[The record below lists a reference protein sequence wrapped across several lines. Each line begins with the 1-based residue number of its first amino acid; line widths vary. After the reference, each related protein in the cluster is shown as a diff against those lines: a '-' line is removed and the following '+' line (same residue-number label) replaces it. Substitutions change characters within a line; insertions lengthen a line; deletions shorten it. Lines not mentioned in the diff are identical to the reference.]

1 VSPRKTT
8 PPPAPLD
15 AGGKH
20 DTTTIPFPGIA
31 PPPPPVGRG
40 TKGIGRPPAK
50 RLKKNVAPLDWT
62 PEKGAAKLP
71 LVYEKLRETYG
82 ERRWRPHQEPIDE
95 LVLTILSQRNT
106 DRSTEQSYL
115 TLRERFPTWEQVML
129 APTEEI
135 ADAIRWSGLYQ
146 QKAPRIQ
153 EVLRRID
160 TERGNFDLRF
170 LKELP
175 LAEAKAWLRA
185 LPGVGPKTTAIVLL
199 FSLGMPAF
207 PVDTHVYRVS
217 QRLGLVGPKTSE
229 SGAHDVLEAMLA
241 PSQMFEFHV
250 NMIAHGRRIC
260 HAIGPKC
267 DRCPLLALCPFG
279 QARLGAAAPDTEEFP
294 AHA

>member
-1 VSPRKTT
+1 V
-8 PPPAPLD
+8 
-15 AGGKH
+15 G
-20 DTTTIPFPGIA
+20 A
-31 PPPPPVGRG
+31 PP
-40 TKGIGRPPAK
+40 K
-50 RLKKNVAPLDWT
+50 RRKPKNVAPADWT

-71 LVYEKLRETYG
+71 AVFERLREMYG
-82 ERRWRPHQEPIDE
+82 ARRWRPHQEPIDE
-95 LVLTILSQRNT
+95 LILTILSQRNT

-129 APTEEI
+129 APVEEVT
-135 ADAIRWSGLYQ
+135 DAIRWSGLYEM
-146 QKAPRIQ
+146 KAPRIQ
-153 EVLRRID
+153 GVLRTINE
-160 TERGNFDLRF
+160 ERGSFDLRF
-170 LKELP
+170 LKEMSLD
-175 LAEAKAWLRA
+175 EAKAWLKA

-229 SGAHDVLEAMLA
+229 AKAHDVLEAMLA

-267 DRCPLLALCPFG
+267 ENCPLLSLCPFG
-279 QARLGAAAPDTEEFP
+279 QARLGMTPPGMEDPPPD
-294 AHA
+294 A

>member
-1 VSPRKTT
+1 MATGKPAANEAPRRTQV
-8 PPPAPLD
+8 
-15 AGGKH
+15 
-20 DTTTIPFPGIA
+20 
-31 PPPPPVGRG
+31 PPPVSGG
-40 TKGIGRPPAK
+40 GLPLGSKGVGSPK
-50 RLKKNVAPLDWT
+50 RRKPKNVAPADWT

-71 LVYEKLRETYG
+71 AVYERLRETYG
-82 ERRWRPHQEPIDE
+82 ARRWRPHQEPVDE
-95 LVLTILSQRNT
+95 LILTILSQRNT

-115 TLRERFPTWEQVML
+115 TLRERFPTWEQVMH
-129 APTEEI
+129 APVEEV

-146 QKAPRIQ
+146 MKAPRIQ
-153 EVLRRID
+153 GVLRTID
-160 TERGNFDLRF
+160 EERGNFDLRF
-170 LKELP
+170 LKEFP
-175 LAEAKAWLRA
+175 LAEAKAWLKA

-229 SGAHDVLEAMLA
+229 AGAHDVLETMLE

-267 DRCPLLALCPFG
+267 DQCPLLSLCPFG
-279 QARLGAAAPDTEEFP
+279 QTRLGTTPGTEDPP
-294 AHA
+294 AHD